1 MAHLKKL
8 SFKERERRRRLLY
21 PKSMNLNDAWG
32 TKKFRIRFGKKFN
45 FYSNFFPRTEASKQ
59 VSR

>member
-21 PKSMNLNDAWG
+21 PKSMNLNDA
-32 TKKFRIRFGKKFN
+32 
-45 FYSNFFPRTEASKQ
+45 
-59 VSR
+59 